1 MFFKMK
7 GQRNQVRCN
16 PPDTQRILSGSL
28 FVLKVRVVGGEV
40 NVSPMR
46 NAV

>member
-1 MFFKMK
+1 MMK
-7 GQRNQVRCN
+7 GQKEQVPGN
-16 PPDTQRILSGSL
+16 SPDTQRILPGSL
-28 FVLKVRVVGGEV
+28 FVLKVRALRGEI

>member
-1 MFFKMK
+1 MK
-7 GQRNQVRCN
+7 GQKNQVRGN
-16 PPDTQRILSGSL
+16 PPDTQRILSRRL
-28 FVLKVRVVGGEV
+28 FVLKVRVVVGEI